1 MPIITFWSDGKTE
14 TGKTVSMAAI
24 GTVLSIENNYKTL
37 LFNANYNDTTLE
49 DCFWEEE
56 KEQKMLFA
64 RNNKMVDI
72 SEGITGL
79 SKAIASNKA
88 TPEIIANY
96 TKTVFK
102 NRLEVLTDK
111 NVIKDDYKKQKN
123 LFKEIAK
130 MANRYY
136 DLVFVDLNGDIY
148 DKTVQEFLDISN
160 LIVVTTSQKL
170 KQIKEY
176 MNLKRAGNELK
187 NKNMILL
194 LGRYDK
200 NSKYTSKNVGRYIG
214 ENDVYTV
221 PYNTLFFEACNEG
234 KIVDYFLKYRK
245 ANATE
250 RNSIFVSEVNE
261 TTQGI
266 IYHLREMQMKA
277 Y

>member
-1 MPIITFWSDGKTE
+1 MPIITFWSDGKDE

-56 KEQKMLFA
+56 KETKVAFA
-64 RNNKMVDI
+64 KNAKMVDV

-79 SKAIASNKA
+79 AKAIASNKA
-88 TPEIIANY
+88 SPEIITNY

-111 NVIKDDYKKQKN
+111 NILKEDYDRQKP

-130 MANRYY
+130 MASRYY
-136 DLVFVDLNGDIY
+136 DIVFVDINGDINEP
-148 DKTVQEFLDISN
+148 VVSSILENSSI
-160 LIVVTTSQKL
+160 IIVTTSQKL
-170 KQIKEY
+170 RQIKDY
-176 MNLKRAGNELK
+176 MKLKKEDNGLK

-214 ENDVYTV
+214 ENSVYAV

-234 KIVDYFLKYRK
+234 KVVDYFIRYRK
-245 ANATE
+245 SNATE
-250 RNSIFVSEVNE
+250 RNSLFVKAVEE
-261 TTQGI
+261 TTEGI

>member
-1 MPIITFWSDGKTE
+1 MPIITFWSDGKDE

-56 KEQKMLFA
+56 KESKVAFA
-64 RNNKMVDI
+64 RNEKMVDI

-88 TPEIIANY
+88 SPEIITNY

-111 NVIKDDYKKQKN
+111 NVIKEDYDRQKP
-123 LFKEIAK
+123 LYKEIAK
-130 MANRYY
+130 IANRYY
-136 DLVFVDLNGDIY
+136 DLVFVDLNGDIN
-148 DKTVQEFLDISN
+148 DPFVKSMLESSN
-160 LIVVTTSQKL
+160 LILVTTSQKL

-176 MNLKRAGNELK
+176 MRLKKEGTELK
-187 NKNMILL
+187 NKNIILL

-200 NSKYTSKNVGRYIG
+200 NSKYTSKNIGRYIG
-214 ENDVYTV
+214 ENNVYVV

-234 KIVDYFLKYRK
+234 KVVDYFLKYRK
-245 ANATE
+245 TNATE
-250 RNSIFVSEVNE
+250 RNSIFVKLVHE
-261 TTQGI
+261 TTEGI
-266 IYHLREMQMKA
+266 IQNLREMQMKA

>member
-1 MPIITFWSDGKTE
+1 MPIITFWSDGKDE

-24 GTVLSIENNYKTL
+24 GTALSIENNYKTL

-49 DCFWEEE
+49 NCFWEEE
-56 KEQKMLFA
+56 KESKITFA
-64 RNNKMVDI
+64 RNENMVDI

-88 TPEIIANY
+88 SPEIITNY

-102 NRLEVLTDK
+102 NRLEILTDR
-111 NVIKDDYKKQKN
+111 NVMKEDYDKQKP

-130 MANRYY
+130 IASRYY
-136 DLVFVDLNGDIY
+136 DLVFVDLNGDIN
-148 DKTVQEFLDISN
+148 DPFVKAFLESSN
-160 LIVVTTSQKL
+160 LIIVTTSQKL
-170 KQIKEY
+170 RQIKEY
-176 MNLKRAGNELK
+176 MRLKKEGNELK
-187 NKNMILL
+187 NKNIILL

-200 NSKYTSKNVGRYIG
+200 NSKYTSKNIARFIG
-214 ENDVYTV
+214 ENDVYVV

-234 KIVDYFLKYRK
+234 KVVDYFIKYRK
-245 ANATE
+245 NNATE
-250 RNSIFVSEVNE
+250 RNSIFVSAVQK

-266 IYHLREMQMKA
+266 IDNLRELQMKA